1 MVCDGY
7 WKRPMKTEPTI
18 KCDEMTI
25 EEMTARRD
33 ALMEKRRELLVKL
46 RDAQRTFDDARRDKR
61 EADAGSRWGTKLTQ
75 FQIAESKRI
84 WNRAIDLVK
93 AVESELSIVDA
104 DTKRVNIA
112 LSAALNAREGS
123 LSPQREAQR
132 EAQRAARRAE
142 RRANPRRQHDERII
156 VLLAAARGF
165 CDGADPELWASRLRT
180 AVNDLSYCDTS
191 IEGEAVAMP
200 WGDEDCDED

>member
-1 MVCDGY
+1 
-7 WKRPMKTEPTI
+7 MKTELTI

-112 LSAALNAREGS
+112 LSAALNARGGS
-123 LSPQREAQR
+123 ISPQR
-132 EAQRAARRAE
+132 EAQRAARKAE

-165 CDGADPELWASRLRT
+165 CDGANPELWAPRLRT
-180 AVNDLSYCDTS
+180 AVNNLSYCDTS
-191 IEGEAVAMP
+191 IEGEAVTMP
-200 WGDEDCDED
+200 WGEGDCDED